1 VAVNVSSRRGRCS
14 RPSAFVRGHSRSRPA
29 PRAAW
34 LTSALSL
41 ALLTLAPPA
50 QAQTVSVEADVTAGY
65 SRYGDEHLSAIA
77 TQIRSFGEL
86 KEGLRFFLEGAW
98 GNRSDDSSDAF
109 SAAYPYGG
117 RVKAMEAYAEQLF
130 SPKRALVGFRAG
142 RYRTPFGIYHRSDYA
157 YSGLLRAPLV
167 RYAEYFGLSNTFL
180 EQGVDVIAGI
190 PQLNVETSLGVPGDA
205 GDARRRPGLDSVT
218 RVQAY
223 YGPVIVGASRIT
235 TNPSQPVTFAHGR
248 AVFNGIDLRW
258 MQNGFQVSGEW
269 LGGQPFDGTTTVGW
283 HLDASV
289 HRPRM
294 GPVTAV
300 LRVERLDYD
309 TAPQFAIHAQRQT
322 IGARV
327 RLPHE
332 VTAQIGFL
340 HQRDSSEAY
349 RMAIDAALTYSL
361 RIH

>member
-1 VAVNVSSRRGRCS
+1 
-14 RPSAFVRGHSRSRPA
+14 
-29 PRAAW
+29 
-34 LTSALSL
+34 
-41 ALLTLAPPA
+41 
-50 QAQTVSVEADVTAGY
+50 VSVEADVTAGY

-86 KEGLRFFLEGAW
+86 KDGLRFFLEGVW
-98 GNRSDDSSDAF
+98 GNRSEDSSDAF

-130 SPKRALVGFRAG
+130 SPKGALVGFRAG
-142 RYRTPFGIYHRSDYA
+142 RYRTPFGIYNRSDYA

-167 RYAEYFGLSNTFL
+167 RYADYFALSNTFL

-235 TNPSQPVTFAHGR
+235 TNPSQPATFAQGR
-248 AVFNGIDLRW
+248 AVFNGLDLRW

-269 LGGQPFDGTTTVGW
+269 LSGQPFDGTTTDGW

-300 LRVERLDYD
+300 VRVERLDYD
-309 TAPQFAIHAQRQT
+309 TAPKFAIHAQRQT
-322 IGARV
+322 VGARV

-349 RMAIDAALTYSL
+349 RTAIDAALTYSL